1 MCDTKETVTRLVTG
15 TFIRRDAPAP
25 EVGTMQA
32 GIIYGGAKKIAF
44 VLGFALLL
52 AGCGPEA
59 SLHPLITGND
69 VVFDEA
75 LVGSWTVVQVN
86 GEAVGHDETNVIVRL
101 KFKKSAGNAYKLV
114 TFDEQGRPARYKFNL
129 ARLGGYLF
137 FDAQPDPPDDD
148 PATFYLWLIPTHIF
162 GRIWIE
168 GDVVRLAFLD
178 NEWVE
183 KMAKQGRLKIAHEEV
198 QGEIVLTAPTKDLQS
213 FARKYA
219 QDEDVFSMKV
229 ELKRQ
234 H

>member
-1 MCDTKETVTRLVTG
+1 
-15 TFIRRDAPAP
+15 
-25 EVGTMQA
+25 MQA
-32 GIIYGGAKKIAF
+32 GTIYGCAKKIAL

-52 AGCGPEA
+52 AGCVPEP
-59 SLHPLITGND
+59 SLHPLITEND
-69 VVFDEA
+69 VVFDET

-86 GEAVGHDETNVIVRL
+86 GEAVGHDVAKVIVRL
-101 KFKKSAGNAYKLV
+101 KFEKSAGNTYELV

-148 PATFYLWLIPTHIF
+148 PATHYLYLMPTHIF

-178 NEWVE
+178 DEWVE
-183 KMAKQGRLKIAHEEV
+183 KMAKQGRLKIAHEKVE
-198 QGEIVLTAPTKDLQS
+198 GDIVLTALTKDLQS